1 VLSAATLAVLTNPT
15 GPAYN
20 VMTDNVNKLL
30 DLAFSADPLWNPKK
44 NPAVRH
50 MYIGE
55 SGPGLGSS
63 AAAAA
68 PLVQDKQPL
77 LPFWTQ

>member
-1 VLSAATLAVLTNPT
+1 VLSAATLAMLTNPT

-30 DLAFSADPLWNPKK
+30 DVAFSADRLWNPKRL
-44 NPAVRH
+44 AVRH
-50 MYIGE
+50 MYIGM
-55 SGPGLGSS
+55 GSS
-63 AAAAA
+63 GAAA
-68 PLVQDKQPL
+68 PAAQGKQPM